1 MSSIPPPKRERNAV
15 ETKKRLLDAAEE
27 EFASKGFAGARLRE
41 VANAAGVQQA
51 LIHHYFA
58 DKEGLYQAVLD
69 RAIAETTLGSW
80 NILSRVSGFDSL
92 LDAFVDLLLEFFSS
106 HPHLLSI
113 VRLDAASGSNTAVA
127 LLRDRTKPV
136 FDAVKKIIEQLQR
149 DQKIR
154 ADLPPDEIVI
164 ATLSMIIFPFQEA
177 RMLEALGPAVGH
189 SPDQLALRKKV
200 IFAFVSQGV
209 GLATKG

>member
-1 MSSIPPPKRERNAV
+1 MTSTPPPPKRERNAT

-41 VANAAGVQQA
+41 VANVAGVQQA

-80 NILSRVSGFDSL
+80 NILGRVSGFESL

-106 HPHLLSI
+106 HPHLLAI

-154 ADLPPDEIVI
+154 SDLPADEIVI

-177 RMLEALGPAVGH
+177 RMLEALGPEVSHAPG
-189 SPDQLALRKKV
+189 QLAIRKQIV
-200 IFAFVSQGV
+200 VAFVSGGV
-209 GLATKG
+209 KLTT